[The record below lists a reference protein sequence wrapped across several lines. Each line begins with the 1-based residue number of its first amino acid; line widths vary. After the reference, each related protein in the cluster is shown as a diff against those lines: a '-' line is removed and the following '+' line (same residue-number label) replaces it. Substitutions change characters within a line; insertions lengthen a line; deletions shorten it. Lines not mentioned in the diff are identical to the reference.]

1 MELLLFILF
10 MLFSIVSSLLE
21 RRKRKRELEN
31 ARQAEAA
38 RSQRTDFEEQ
48 EEEEEVSA
56 GWPFGDG
63 KDPFEDEV
71 LTRRFGDLQ
80 RLGEKE
86 DESDLW
92 TEELEVAPE
101 PPVEDSPTEKR
112 DALAADLDSS
122 ADESGYATRRKRG
135 WKIDAKKA
143 REAIVY
149 SEILG
154 PPKALRRE
162 ER

>member
-31 ARQAEAA
+31 ARQAETAHPK
-38 RSQRTDFEEQ
+38 STEFEER
-48 EEEEEVSA
+48 EEEVNV
-56 GWPFGDG
+56 GWPFGGG
-63 KDPFEDEV
+63 KDPFEDDE

-80 RLGEKE
+80 RLGEKT
-86 DESDLW
+86 DEPESGSIQVMEQE
-92 TEELEVAPE
+92 TAPE
-101 PPVEDSPTEKR
+101 PTSSSQTQVR
-112 DALAADLDSS
+112 DALAS
-122 ADESGYATRRKRG
+122 AKKSVGGSARAVRYAGRWR
-135 WKIDAKKA
+135 IDAIKA

-154 PPKALRRE
+154 PPKAMRSEDR
-162 ER
+162 

>member
-31 ARQAEAA
+31 ARQAEAEK
-38 RSQRTDFEEQ
+38 QQ
-48 EEEEEVSA
+48 EEEEVTV
-56 GWPFGDG
+56 GWPFGG
-63 KDPFEDEV
+63 GRDPFEDED

-80 RLGEKE
+80 RLGEKG
-86 DESDLW
+86 DEPEAMQLMEQE
-92 TEELEVAPE
+92 TAPE
-101 PPVEDSPTEKR
+101 PT
-112 DALAADLDSS
+112 SS
-122 ADESGYATRRKRG
+122 SQTQVRASAKVSTDGYAKAVRRAGR
-135 WKIDAKKA
+135 WNIDARKA

-154 PPKALRRE
+154 PPKAVRSE
-162 ER
+162 EH

>member
-38 RSQRTDFEEQ
+38 RPQRTEFEEQ
-48 EEEEEVSA
+48 EEEVSV
-56 GWPFGDG
+56 GWSFSGG
-63 KDPFEDEV
+63 KDPLEDEE

-80 RLGEKE
+80 RLGERRDE
-86 DESDLW
+86 PESDSIQVMEQE
-92 TEELEVAPE
+92 TASE
-101 PPVEDSPTEKR
+101 PTSSSQTQVR
-112 DALAADLDSS
+112 DALAS
-122 ADESGYATRRKRG
+122 AKKSAGVYSRSVRYAGR
-135 WKIDAKKA
+135 WSIDARKA

-154 PPKALRRE
+154 PPKAMRSE

>member
-1 MELLLFILF
+1 

-38 RSQRTDFEEQ
+38 RPQSAEFEEQ
-48 EEEEEVSA
+48 EEVNV
-56 GWPFGDG
+56 GWPFGGG
-63 KDPFEDEV
+63 KDPFEDEE

-80 RLGEKE
+80 RLGEKT
-86 DESDLW
+86 DEPESGSIQVMEQE
-92 TEELEVAPE
+92 TAPE
-101 PPVEDSPTEKR
+101 PTSSSQTQVR
-112 DALAADLDSS
+112 DALAS
-122 ADESGYATRRKRG
+122 AKKSVGGSARAVRYAGRLR
-135 WKIDAKKA
+135 IDARKA

-154 PPKALRRE
+154 LPKAMRSE

>member
-1 MELLLFILF
+1 MELLLFVLF

-21 RRKRKRELEN
+21 RRKRKRELES

-38 RSQRTDFEEQ
+38 RPQSAEFEEQ
-48 EEEEEVSA
+48 EEVNV
-56 GWPFGDG
+56 GWPFGGG
-63 KDPFEDEV
+63 KDPFEDEE

-80 RLGEKE
+80 RLGEKA
-86 DESDLW
+86 DEPESGLIQVMEQE
-92 TEELEVAPE
+92 TAPE
-101 PPVEDSPTEKR
+101 PTSSSQTQVR
-112 DALAADLDSS
+112 DALAS
-122 ADESGYATRRKRG
+122 AKKSVGGSARAVRYAGRLR
-135 WKIDAKKA
+135 IDARKA

-154 PPKALRRE
+154 LPKAMRTE

>member
-1 MELLLFILF
+1 MELLLFVLF

-38 RSQRTDFEEQ
+38 RPHSTEFEEQ
-48 EEEEEVSA
+48 EEEVNV
-56 GWPFGDG
+56 GWPFGGG
-63 KDPFEDEV
+63 KDPFEDEE

-80 RLGEKE
+80 RLGEKA
-86 DESDLW
+86 DEPESGLMRVMEQE
-92 TEELEVAPE
+92 TAPE
-101 PPVEDSPTEKR
+101 PTSSSQTQVR
-112 DALAADLDSS
+112 DALAS
-122 ADESGYATRRKRG
+122 AKKSAGGHARAIRYAGRWR
-135 WKIDAKKA
+135 IDARKA

-154 PPKALRRE
+154 PPKAMRSE
-162 ER
+162 EH